1 MGPNVRSEL
10 DMSKHIAVIPGDGV
24 GREVVPIGLEV
35 LAAATAGLDFE
46 ELPWGCDY
54 YERTGR
60 MMPKDGIEQLRQFD
74 AIYLGAVGWP
84 TVPDH
89 ISLWGLL
96 LPIRQRLNLS
106 VNIRPVKL
114 LSGVRSPLLAREPDA
129 VDMLFVRE
137 NTEGEY
143 TGAGGRVHCDGP
155 DEMAVETSVF
165 SRRAIEKAAR
175 HAYNLAT
182 QRRRRLINVTK
193 SNASRHAYVFWDEVV
208 EGVGP
213 EYPSVKVE
221 RVLVDAM
228 AARMVSHPESI
239 DVAVGS
245 NLFGDILTDLGAAIQ
260 GGMGVAASAN
270 LNLDGDQP
278 SLFEPVHGSAP
289 DIAGRSMA
297 NPIGAILSGALMLE
311 HLGQSQAAALVEASV
326 AVVTRHGLHMTRDL
340 GGQASTGEVGEA
352 VMEAISSL
360 KAHSRTV

>member
-1 MGPNVRSEL
+1 
-10 DMSKHIAVIPGDGV
+10 MSKRIAVIPGDGV
-24 GREVVPIGLEV
+24 GQEVIPVGLRV
-35 LAAATAGLDFE
+35 LAAVSGSLEFE
-46 ELPWGCDY
+46 ELPWSCSY

-60 MMPKDGIEQLRQFD
+60 MMPEDAIERLRQFD

-89 ISLWGLL
+89 VSLWGLL
-96 LPIRQRLNLS
+96 LAIRQGLDLS

-114 LSGVRSPLLAREPDA
+114 LPGVRSPLLAREPES

-143 TGAGGRVHCDGP
+143 SGAGGRVHPGGS
-155 DEMAVETSVF
+155 DEVAVETSVF
-165 SRRAIEKAAR
+165 SYRAIEKAAR
-175 HAYNLAT
+175 YAYRLAG
-182 QRRRRLINVTK
+182 QRRGRLINVTK

-208 EGVGP
+208 EGLGR
-213 EYPSVKVE
+213 EYPAVEVE

-239 DVAVGS
+239 DVAIGS

-270 LNLDGDQP
+270 LNLGGDQP

-289 DIAGRSMA
+289 DIAGKEMA
-297 NPIGAILSGALMLE
+297 NPIGAILTGTLMLE
-311 HLGQSQAAALVEASV
+311 HLGDTAAAAQIEAGV
-326 AVVTRHGLHMTRDL
+326 AEVASQGMTLTGDL
-340 GGQASTGEVGEA
+340 GGQASTREVGEA
-352 VMEAISSL
+352 VAQAISRME
-360 KAHSRTV
+360 SRSRAV